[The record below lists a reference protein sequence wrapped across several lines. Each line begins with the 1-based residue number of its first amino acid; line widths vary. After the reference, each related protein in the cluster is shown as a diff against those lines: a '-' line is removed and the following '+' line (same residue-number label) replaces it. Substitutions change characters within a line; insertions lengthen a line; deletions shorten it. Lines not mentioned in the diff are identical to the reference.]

1 MTRPLAFCFH
11 LTMGREGLY
20 NLELPESCSSLPHPP
35 VNRGAEKR
43 DALPWTGLDFM
54 NVGRDG
60 GQKPDRGNC
69 VMYTKTRRK
78 ICRKFS
84 GQRDA
89 FWCYC
94 CGFFLFPWFFVAGSG
109 LARVS
114 YLGPFHRHSTQRTGS
129 GRAVDTGPGI
139 RVWTFSK
146 KRGCARPRPLEKQH
160 NYARKAKKHR
170 PFGRCFFADAS
181 PTFWSEW
188 RESNSRPLEPHYR
201 GFEWLDEGRTLS

>member
-1 MTRPLAFCFH
+1 MTRPPAFCFH
-11 LTMGREGLY
+11 LTMGREELY

-78 ICRKFS
+78 ICRKLS

-160 NYARKAKKHR
+160 NYARKQKSTDQTVGA
-170 PFGRCFFADAS
+170 FC
-181 PTFWSEW
+181 
-188 RESNSRPLEPHYR
+188 
-201 GFEWLDEGRTLS
+201 